1 MEARRTNIVVRV
13 LVSVS
18 LETQPRSG
26 RSYGF
31 QATGEFD
38 LIDVSSHAP
47 VRQLADIYRY

>member
-13 LVSVS
+13 LVSVFV
-18 LETQPRSG
+18 PRSG

-38 LIDVSSHAP
+38 LIDVSSRAP
-47 VRQLADIYRY
+47 VRQLSDIYRY

>member
-1 MEARRTNIVVRV
+1 
-13 LVSVS
+13 

-38 LIDVSSHAP
+38 LIDVSS
-47 VRQLADIYRY
+47 RRCYNSQTSTYRY